1 MEKKIEI
8 IKDFAK
14 KMGYTIKETKY
25 QHDFNNRPCYMIEL
39 IGTLDGEGE
48 PYSWA
53 WYLDTK
59 KEVKQ
64 AEMPFLFYFT
74 FDLIHCRDMPGCVV
88 EKLFKNFFKKCLTY
102 FLNFDIII
110 M

>member
-1 MEKKIEI
+1 MEEKIGI

-25 QHDFNNRPCYMIEL
+25 KHDFNNRPCYMIEL

-59 KEVKQ
+59 EEMKQ
-64 AEMPFLFYFT
+64 AKMPFYFT
-74 FDLIHCRDMPGCVV
+74 LH
-88 EKLFKNFFKKCLTY
+88 FKV
-102 FLNFDIII
+102 
-110 M
+110 

>member
-1 MEKKIEI
+1 MEKQIEI

-59 KEVKQ
+59 KEVK
-64 AEMPFLFYFT
+64 
-74 FDLIHCRDMPGCVV
+74 
-88 EKLFKNFFKKCLTY
+88 
-102 FLNFDIII
+102 
-110 M
+110 

>member
-8 IKDFAK
+8 IKEFAK
-14 KMGYTIKETKY
+14 KMGYITKETKY
-25 QHDFNNRPCYMIEL
+25 KHAFNNRPCYMIEL

-59 KEVKQ
+59 KEIK
-64 AEMPFLFYFT
+64 
-74 FDLIHCRDMPGCVV
+74 
-88 EKLFKNFFKKCLTY
+88 
-102 FLNFDIII
+102 
-110 M
+110 